1 MTYPVGTKFAKTK
14 IPTTKGYVMD
24 KNTVVTFKKPGD
36 ISKDPLSELL
46 RSGARQLIAEAV
58 EAELQEFLQQYDELK
73 NQQGNRT
80 VIRNGYLPE
89 REILTG
95 IGSIPVKVPKV
106 RDKSGQ
112 GIKFNSI
119 LLPPYIR
126 KSKSIEEVLP
136 WLYLKGISTGD
147 FQEALQT
154 LLGIN
159 AQGLSAATISRCK
172 RVWEQEHEAWNRR
185 SFENKRYVYIWADG
199 IYFGIRSDDAKQCIL
214 VIVGVTEQGVKEFVA
229 IEDGYRESEQSW
241 TELLLRLKAQGL
253 EEAPKLAVGDG
264 ALGFWKAL
272 SKVFPETVHQ
282 RCWVHK
288 TANVLNK
295 LPKSVQPK
303 VKQALH
309 EIWMAPT
316 KNAACRAFVTAVS
329 IYSAK
334 YPKAMECLLKDKD
347 QMLAFYDFPAA
358 HWQHIRTSN
367 PIEST
372 FATVRLRTA
381 KTRGCVSRQTILA
394 MVYKLGLSAQKRWRK
409 LRGFNLLAEVIRGVK
424 FKDGEKFDPLATGEL
439 NKNVA

>member
-1 MTYPVGTKFAKTK
+1 
-14 IPTTKGYVMD
+14 MD

-394 MVYKLGLSAQKRWRK
+394 MVANSRRS
-409 LRGFNLLAEVIRGVK
+409 RPPIP
-424 FKDGEKFDPLATGEL
+424 FDSGH
-439 NKNVA
+439 